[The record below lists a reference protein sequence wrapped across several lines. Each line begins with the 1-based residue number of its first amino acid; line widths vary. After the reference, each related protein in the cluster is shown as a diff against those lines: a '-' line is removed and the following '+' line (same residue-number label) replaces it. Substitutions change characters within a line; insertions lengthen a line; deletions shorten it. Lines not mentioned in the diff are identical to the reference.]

1 MSLARRAP
9 VTIARQCA
17 RCLSSS
23 SKSQNSSTAILEVL
37 DSNTSRLSTRRAVA
51 GSGKGSSPLAALTQG
66 PQGRG
71 FDTGKELQE
80 YAREDDYTKQMYRQ
94 WQSGDVY
101 APHDLS
107 AVEQKKWKKG
117 TASSKADAFDVL
129 GINPISAY
137 KVGSGRMRSCEPGLT
152 MHRTSPSCPNS

>member
-1 MSLARRAP
+1 MQ
-9 VTIARQCA
+9 T
-17 RCLSSS
+17 
-23 SKSQNSSTAILEVL
+23 
-37 DSNTSRLSTRRAVA
+37 
-51 GSGKGSSPLAALTQG
+51 
-66 PQGRG
+66 
-71 FDTGKELQE
+71 F
-80 YAREDDYTKQMYRQ
+80 AREEEYTKQMYRQ

-137 KVGSGRMRSCEPGLT
+137 KVGSGRMRTCEAGL
-152 MHRTSPSCPNS
+152 MMYRTSPSCPNS